1 MQKERIMKLSKAEY
15 NENATD
21 VDALEKLRI
30 QQEAETEHKLI
41 VEQEATKRAKISN
54 EEETKRGDNYLWR
67 KNWLALGG
75 VVAIITISIAAYNG
89 YDRYVEL
96 ERARI
101 HAAEPTPCPKC
112 PEVSCQ
118 PVQVK

>member
-1 MQKERIMKLSKAEY
+1 MKLSKVEY

-21 VDALEKLRI
+21 VDALEKMRI
-30 QQEAETEHKLI
+30 QQEAETERKLI
-41 VEQEATKRAKISN
+41 VEKETTKREKVRN

-67 KNWLALGG
+67 KIWLLIGA
-75 VVAIITISIAAYNG
+75 AITTTTIAIAGYNT

-101 HAAEPTPCPKC
+101 HSAEPIPCPKC
-112 PEVSCQ
+112 PELICQ